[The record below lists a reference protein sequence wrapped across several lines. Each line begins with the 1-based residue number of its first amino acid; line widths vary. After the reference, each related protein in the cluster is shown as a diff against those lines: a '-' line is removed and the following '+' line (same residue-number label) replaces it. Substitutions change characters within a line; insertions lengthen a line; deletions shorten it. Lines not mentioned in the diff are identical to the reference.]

1 MYLMH
6 LVKVQLRICL
16 ATKDCRGTKM
26 CKVDKLLTWSFSCDT
41 RGIAGLLTHLEFI
54 GNYNR
59 VTFLVLQIVIA
70 RGGKETDKIFEKYL
84 AQLHI

>member
-1 MYLMH
+1 M
-6 LVKVQLRICL
+6 Q
-16 ATKDCRGTKM
+16 AGQ
-26 CKVDKLLTWSFSCDT
+26 LLTWSFSCDT

-70 RGGKETDKIFEKYL
+70 HGGKETDKIFEKYL
-84 AQLHI
+84 TQLHI